1 MKLLDKLIIKD
12 FLKTYLFV
20 VLMLILVVLVL
31 DFTEKND
38 TYIRN
43 EVPADEILKYML
55 NYGLYLNNLLTPI
68 TVFISVIFI
77 TSKMAGRTEIIAILS
92 SGVSFLR
99 MLVPFIMSAVL
110 IAVISF
116 LLNGWVLPV
125 ATAGVSEF
133 RVEYLDKQ
141 QMDLNQK
148 NIHIKVAEDLYAYIF
163 KYFSSVN
170 SGHNFTLEHIKD
182 GKLISKFSADRI
194 VWDTTKNVWNAR
206 NWRLRELN
214 EMGETWTTGDAMDTT
229 LSISPNDFDLPLN
242 HHETLTL
249 PELSKQIVVLEER
262 GADNISYY
270 KIEKYVRFMSPF
282 AAILLTFIGVIVSA
296 RKTRGGSG
304 FKIALGFMLA
314 FVYIILFLLSRT
326 FAEAGTS
333 YPILAVWIPNIVFGL
348 TGLVLYKT
356 VPR

>member
-43 EVPADEILKYML
+43 DVPASEILQYML

-99 MLVPFIMSAVL
+99 MLVPFLFSAFL
-110 IAVISF
+110 IAVVSF
-116 LLNGWVLPV
+116 FLNGWVLPV
-125 ATAGVSEF
+125 ATEGVSKF
-133 RVEYLDKQ
+133 RVEYLDKGQDVNQ
-141 QMDLNQK
+141 Q
-148 NIHIKVAEDLYAYIF
+148 NIHIKVAPNLFAYMRR
-163 KYFSSVN
+163 YFTSVN
-170 SGHNFTLEHIKD
+170 SGHDFTLENIKD
-182 GKLISKFSADRI
+182 GELISKFSAERI
-194 VWDTTKNVWNAR
+194 VWDTAKHVWNAR
-206 NWRLRELN
+206 NWRLREFN

-229 LSISPNDFDLPLN
+229 LSITPNDFDLPLN

-249 PELSKQIVVLEER
+249 PDLSKQILILEDR
-262 GADNISYY
+262 GADNVSFY

-326 FAEAGTS
+326 FAEAGTA
-333 YPILAVWIPNIVFGL
+333 YPVLAVWMPNIVFGI

>member
-20 VLMLILVVLVL
+20 VLMLILIVLVL

-43 EVPADEILKYML
+43 DVPTSEILQYML

-92 SGVSFLR
+92 SGVSFVR
-99 MLVPFIMSAVL
+99 MLFPFIFSATL

-116 LLNGWVLPV
+116 FLNGWVLPV

-133 RVEYLDKQ
+133 RVEHLDKQ
-141 QMDLNQK
+141 QNLNQN
-148 NIHIKVAEDLYAYIF
+148 NIHITVAPDVYAYIQR
-163 KYFSSVN
+163 YYN
-170 SGHNFTLEHIKD
+170 STDTGYKFTLEEIKE
-182 GKLISKFSADRI
+182 GKMISKFSAERI
-194 VWDTTKNVWNAR
+194 VWDTTTNAWSAR
-206 NWRLRELN
+206 DWKLRELE
-214 EMGETWTTGDAMDTT
+214 EMGEKWSSGENMDTV
-229 LSISPNDFDLPLN
+229 LSITPDDFDLPLN

-249 PELSKQIVVLEER
+249 PKLTEQILVLEER

-270 KIEKYVRFMSPF
+270 RIEKYVRYMSPF

-296 RKTRGGSG
+296 KKTRGGSG
-304 FKIALGFMLA
+304 FKIALGFLLA

-326 FAEAGTS
+326 FAEAGTQ
-333 YPILAVWIPNIVFGL
+333 YPVFAVWIPNLVFAV
-348 TGLVLYKT
+348 TGMVLYKT

>member
-1 MKLLDKLIIKD
+1 MKLLDKLIIRD

-20 VLMLILVVLVL
+20 VLMLILIVLVL

-43 EVPADEILKYML
+43 NVPTKEVLQYML

-92 SGVSFLR
+92 SGVSFIR
-99 MLVPFIMSAVL
+99 MLVPFLLSACL
-110 IAVISF
+110 IAVVSF
-116 LLNGWVLPV
+116 FLNGWVLPV

-133 RVEYLDKQ
+133 KVEYLDKQ
-141 QMDLNQK
+141 YQSNQQ
-148 NIHIKVAEDLYAYIF
+148 NIHIKVAPDVYAYISR
-163 KYFSSVN
+163 YYTSVN
-170 SGHNFTLEHIKD
+170 TGHDFTLEQID
-182 GKLISKFSADRI
+182 SGKLVSKFSADRI
-194 VWDTTKNVWNAR
+194 VWDTTKNAWSAK
-206 NWRLRELN
+206 NWKLRELR
-214 EMGETWTTGDAMDTT
+214 EMKEEWSTGEEMDTT
-229 LSISPNDFDLPLN
+229 LSVTPKDFDLPLN

-249 PELSKQIVVLEER
+249 PELTEQIQILEER
-262 GADNISYY
+262 GADNISFYR
-270 KIEKYVRFMSPF
+270 IEKYVRFMSPF

-296 RKTRGGSG
+296 KKTRGGSG
-304 FKIALGFMLA
+304 FKIALGFLLA

-326 FAEAGTS
+326 FAEAGTA
-333 YPILAVWIPNIVFGL
+333 YPVLAVWIPNIVFGL

>member
-20 VLMLILVVLVL
+20 VMMLILVVLVL

-43 EVPADEILKYML
+43 DVPATEILQYML

-99 MLVPFIMSAVL
+99 MLVPFIMSSIL

-125 ATAGVSEF
+125 ATAGVSQF

-141 QMDLNQK
+141 QEQDQQ
-148 NIHIKVAEDLYAYIF
+148 NIHIKVAPDLYAYMRR
-163 KYFSSVN
+163 YFTSVDQ
-170 SGHNFTLEHIKD
+170 GHDFTLEYIQE
-182 GKLISKFSADRI
+182 GKLISKFSAERI
-194 VWDTTKNVWNAR
+194 VWDTAKNVWNAR
-206 NWRLRELN
+206 DWRLREFN

-229 LSISPNDFDLPLN
+229 LSITPADFDLPLN
-242 HHETLTL
+242 HHETLKL
-249 PELSKQIVVLEER
+249 PELSEQIIILEER
-262 GADNISYY
+262 GADNISFY

-296 RKTRGGSG
+296 KKTRGGSG

-326 FAEAGTS
+326 FAEAGTA

>member
-1 MKLLDKLIIKD
+1 M
-12 FLKTYLFV
+12 
-20 VLMLILVVLVL
+20 MLILVVLVL

-43 EVPADEILKYML
+43 DVPAAEILQYML

-77 TSKMAGRTEIIAILS
+77 TSKMAERTEIIAILS

-125 ATAGVSEF
+125 ATAGVSQF

-141 QMDLNQK
+141 QDLNQQ
-148 NIHIKVAEDLYAYIF
+148 NIHIKVAPDLYAYIRR
-163 KYFSSVN
+163 YFTSYN
-170 SGHNFTLEHIKD
+170 SGHDFTLEHIQD
-182 GKLISKFSADRI
+182 GKLLSKFSAERI

-206 NWRLRELN
+206 DWRLRELN

-229 LSISPNDFDLPLN
+229 LSITPADFDLPLN

-249 PELSKQIVVLEER
+249 PELSKQIVILEER
-262 GADNISYY
+262 GADNISFY

-296 RKTRGGSG
+296 KKTRGGSG

-326 FAEAGTS
+326 FAEAGTA

>member
-1 MKLLDKLIIKD
+1 M
-12 FLKTYLFV
+12 
-20 VLMLILVVLVL
+20 MLILVVLVL

-43 EVPADEILKYML
+43 DVPAAEILQYML

-77 TSKMAGRTEIIAILS
+77 TSKMAERTEVIAILS

-125 ATAGVSEF
+125 ATAGVSQF

-141 QMDLNQK
+141 QDLNQQ
-148 NIHIKVAEDLYAYIF
+148 NIHIKVAPDLYAYIRR
-163 KYFSSVN
+163 YFTSVN
-170 SGHNFTLEHIKD
+170 SGHDFTLEHIKD
-182 GKLISKFSADRI
+182 GKLLSKFSAERI

-206 NWRLRELN
+206 DWRLRALN

-229 LSISPNDFDLPLN
+229 LSITPADFDLPLN

-249 PELSKQIVVLEER
+249 PELSKQIVILEER
-262 GADNISYY
+262 GADNISFY

-296 RKTRGGSG
+296 KKTRGGSG

-326 FAEAGTS
+326 FAEAGTA